1 MLGAG
6 FGGRELEKNAQG
18 LVVALH
24 RLTTSV
30 LSRLQF
36 LGAKALMQKAAC
48 DGRKI
53 EGLMEGFRA
62 GLMEM
67 VVAFKL
73 CLKHRKGIMA
83 SDYGMEQESI
93 PQVEGTPGPKTE
105 GEGKHRTCGLVAVI
119 WFYM

>member
-6 FGGRELEKNAQG
+6 YGGREPQKNAQG
-18 LVVALH
+18 LVVAL
-24 RLTTSV
+24 RELTTTG

-36 LGAKALMQKAAC
+36 LGATALTQKAVC

-53 EGLMEGFRA
+53 EGLMEGFSA
-62 GLMEM
+62 GLMEV

-73 CLKHRKGIMA
+73 CLKHREGIMA
-83 SDYGMEQESI
+83 SDYGMEREST
-93 PQVEGTPGPKTE
+93 PRVEGTPGLKTE
-105 GEGKHRTCGLVAVI
+105 SAGKHGTCGLVAVI